1 MTPENFHDRR
11 LPPAPRPW
19 SIHSTN
25 RTLEHE
31 EAARHG
37 IQNMNEDGLIPC
49 SGYKGYMCPR
59 LAVVRPK
66 RKKCESCWTKSKMD
80 IQYPEPIEDPWSK
93 LPVAPPVIDQ
103 LENATEAERN
113 AHSILSAER
122 LAKILGQHG
131 ERGFENFPR
140 DPHLPQPEPVEV
152 LEDTLYRLARIADPV
167 FFPSRE
173 LKSAS
178 RCGGVQP
185 QPPNLPHIHGRP
197 LVADAGDA
205 TYAWI
210 VRRLIW
216 ERRHQIASNASAHQ
230 KLQISYLEKFRDE
243 ALAEIC
249 KAALA
254 AGAVAHAAQSHL
266 ELSWSTLQG
275 GVWTD
280 GDLPT

>member
-1 MTPENFHDRR
+1 MEHTQHK
-11 LPPAPRPW
+11 
-19 SIHSTN
+19 S
-25 RTLEHE
+25 TLEHE

-37 IQNMNEDGLIPC
+37 IQIKNADGLIPC
-49 SGYKGYMCPR
+49 SGYRGYMCDS
-59 LAVVRPK
+59 LAMVRP
-66 RKKCESCWTKSKMD
+66 RSKKCTRCWPRSKRTMS
-80 IQYPEPIEDPWSK
+80 YPEQIEDPWTQ
-93 LPVAPPVIDQ
+93 LPVAAERLAAELGHSI
-103 LENATEAERN
+103 ENATAADRN
-113 AHSILSAER
+113 AHSIVSAER
-122 LAKILGQHG
+122 LANKLGQHG

-167 FFPSRE
+167 FFPSQE

-254 AGAVAHAAQSHL
+254 AGAVAHAAQVSL
-266 ELSWSTLQG
+266 ELSLSWCTLPG
-275 GVWTD
+275 GVWAD

>member
-1 MTPENFHDRR
+1 MNPDAFLDRR

-49 SGYKGYMCPR
+49 SGYKGYMCPN
-59 LAVVRPK
+59 LAVVRPR
-66 RKKCESCWTKSKMD
+66 RKKCKRCWAQSRGY

-93 LPVAPPVIDQ
+93 LPVAPPVDQ
-103 LENATEAERN
+103 FENLTEDDRN
-113 AHSILSAER
+113 CDSIFSAER
-122 LAKILGQHG
+122 LAKRLGQHG
-131 ERGFENFPR
+131 EHGFESFLR
-140 DPHLPQPEPVEV
+140 DPHLPQPERVEV
-152 LEDTLYRLARIADPV
+152 LEDTLYRLARIADPL
-167 FFPSRE
+167 FCPSRQ

-178 RCGGVQP
+178 RCGGVEP
-185 QPPNLPHIHGRP
+185 CPPNLPPLVGRCM
-197 LVADAGDA
+197 VADAGNA

-210 VRRLIW
+210 VRRLVW
-216 ERRHQIASNASAHQ
+216 ERRHQVACNASAYQ
-230 KLQISYLEKFRDE
+230 KIQISYLEKFSDE
-243 ALAEIC
+243 ALADIC

-254 AGAVAHAAQSHL
+254 VGAVAHAAQSHL

>member
-1 MTPENFHDRR
+1 MCESLALVRPRR
-11 LPPAPRPW
+11 L
-19 SIHSTN
+19 
-25 RTLEHE
+25 
-31 EAARHG
+31 
-37 IQNMNEDGLIPC
+37 
-49 SGYKGYMCPR
+49 
-59 LAVVRPK
+59 
-66 RKKCESCWTKSKMD
+66 KCTVCWPKSKCD
-80 IQYPEPIEDPWSK
+80 IQYPEPIEDPWSNH
-93 LPVAPPVIDQ
+93 PVAPAVIDQ
-103 LENATEAERN
+103 PENATAADRN
-113 AHSILSAER
+113 AHSIVSAER
-122 LAKILGQHG
+122 LANKLGQHG
-131 ERGFENFPR
+131 ERGFESFPR

-167 FFPSRE
+167 FFPSQE

-178 RCGGVQP
+178 LCGGVQP
-185 QPPNLPHIHGRP
+185 QPPNLQPIDGRP

-216 ERRHQIASNASAHQ
+216 ERRHQIASNASEHQ